1 MEFYQLRG
9 FLAVAQTQSFTQ
21 AAEQLFLTQPA
32 LSLQIK
38 ALEEELGQPLFERSG
53 RRVLLTPAG
62 RLLQERAEQI
72 VALANQ
78 ARSELQATQELR
90 SGSLKLGATESLC
103 LYILPPV
110 IQFFHEKFPGIELQ
124 FINRHSADIVMLV
137 AEGRVDF
144 GLVTLPVLDPRLET
158 DTLFYREDVAICAPT
173 SPLLAESTVTLEAL
187 ADQPLLLLLEKSS
200 SSRILLDQ
208 LLARQGVMPAQI
220 LELGSIEIIKR
231 FVALGLGVSILPGY
245 TIEAELKAG
254 SLRAIRLSWLP
265 TRTVGIVRRRKSF
278 LSPAGQLFLKLLRN
292 HVPQAWL
299 SPLS

>member
-21 AAEQLFLTQPA
+21 AADQLFLTQPA

-78 ARSELQATQELR
+78 ARSELQATQELQ
-90 SGSLKLGATESLC
+90 SGSLRLGATESLC

-124 FINRHSADIVMLV
+124 FINRHSAELVTLV
-137 AEGRVDF
+137 AEGRIDF
-144 GLVTLPVLDPRLET
+144 GLITLPILDPRLES

-187 ADQPLLLLLEKSS
+187 AAQPLLLLEKSS
-200 SSRILLDQ
+200 SSRVLLDQ
-208 LLARQGVMPAQI
+208 LLARQRVIPAQL

-231 FVALGLGVSILPGY
+231 FVALDLGVSIVPEY
-245 TIEAELKAG
+245 TIEAELKTG
-254 SLRAIRLSWLP
+254 SLRAIRLNWLP

-299 SPLS
+299 SPLG